1 VDSYFLFL
9 TLSIKNIVYYETKN
23 ILRRYFMNTEIKN
36 LLEGEII
43 VELENLSNMDDVEK
57 QKGVIENIEKL
68 YRLKLEEN
76 RLSIDLKKHNK
87 EDKESKLD
95 RGLKYG
101 FMALELLVPIVAY
114 TIWYRIGLRFEET
127 GTITSPMTRNLL
139 SKMFP
144 KKA

>member
-1 VDSYFLFL
+1 
-9 TLSIKNIVYYETKN
+9 
-23 ILRRYFMNTEIKN
+23 MNTEIKN